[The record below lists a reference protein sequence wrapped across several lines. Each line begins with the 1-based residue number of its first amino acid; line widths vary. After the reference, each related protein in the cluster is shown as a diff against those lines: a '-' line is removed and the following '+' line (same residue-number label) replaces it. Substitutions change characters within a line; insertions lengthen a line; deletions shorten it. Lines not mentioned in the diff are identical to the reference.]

1 MFTNSFS
8 KIDSTVVHK
17 DEMVFHA
24 VYNFGFG
31 VMSQI
36 ISLRKKYQLYH
47 HVFIYLLNTI
57 QYAGLFKCGR
67 EQQRSHVPRGRGA
80 EEEEEEEAVKVEVY
94 NQGMFKT
101 ELCNKWQEKG
111 TCPYGDLCQFA
122 HGITELRPIIR
133 HPRYKTEVC
142 RMVLAGAT
150 CPYGHRCH
158 FRHSLCPPWLTL
170 PWCQKLEGWV
180 SWNVNNSKQ

>member
-1 MFTNSFS
+1 MIWLQIRLARLIVLLFTKMRWFFMQSIIIT
-8 KIDSTVVHK
+8 KK
-17 DEMVFHA
+17 
-24 VYNFGFG
+24 
-31 VMSQI
+31 
-36 ISLRKKYQLYH
+36 ISLDKSIVSSCFYL
-47 HVFIYLLNTI
+47 FIYLLNTI